1 MTTTSRVG
9 SLSLVTDVLR
19 DVSSSQTKLGELQYQ
34 ISSGYKSRDFAGL
47 NGSVE
52 QFTQVTSQINRA
64 TQFNRNNAL
73 NIAKLQTADVA
84 LGNIT
89 DIADKIKNAI
99 IGANG
104 AVLQTAN
111 LPQVVGDLLKAMG
124 SELNTAFNGQ
134 YIFGGTDTITAPVPD
149 TNVTNTVMGVP
160 DDNYYV
166 GSKDDATLRL
176 DDRTEATFP
185 ARADHSAFQKIYA
198 AAKQAIAG
206 AVSNDASQL
215 QAAQQLIQTGQQ
227 ELSTLRSTVGTTVN
241 NIQTADAR
249 LKDLTTYWKELS
261 DGISKTDVVAA
272 STEVAG
278 YQSILQASYQVY
290 ARLSQLRLSDF
301 LR

>member
-1 MTTTSRVG
+1 MTASRIG

-19 DVSSSQTKLGELQYQ
+19 DVSSSQLKLADLQNQ
-34 ISSGYKSRDFAGL
+34 ISSGYKSQDFAGL

-52 QFTQVTSQINRA
+52 QFTQVESQINRA
-64 TQFNRNNAL
+64 TQFNRNNQL

-84 LGNIT
+84 LGKIT

-104 AVLQTAN
+104 AVVHTSN
-111 LPQVVGDLLKAMG
+111 LPQIVGDLLVAMG
-124 SELNTAFNGQ
+124 SELNASFNGA
-134 YIFGGTDTITAPVPD
+134 YIFGGTDTITQPVPS

-166 GSKDDATLRL
+166 GSKSDVMLRM
-176 DDRTEATFP
+176 DDRTEANFP
-185 ARADHSAFQKIYA
+185 ARADNIAFQKIYA

-206 AVSNDASQL
+206 AANNDPSQL
-215 QAAQQLIQTGQQ
+215 QAAQQLIQSGQQ
-227 ELSTLRSTVGTTVN
+227 DLITLRSAVGTVAA
-241 NIQTADAR
+241 NIQSVDAR
-249 LKDLTTYWKELS
+249 LKDLGTYWKELS

-272 STEVAG
+272 STQVAG